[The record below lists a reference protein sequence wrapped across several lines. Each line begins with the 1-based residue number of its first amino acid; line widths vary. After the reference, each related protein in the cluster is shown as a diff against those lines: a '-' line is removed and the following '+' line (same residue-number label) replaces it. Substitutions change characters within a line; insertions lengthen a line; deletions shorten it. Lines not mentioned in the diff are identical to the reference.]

1 VTAVGGFDVVG
12 FTAGYEDWL
21 AERIPL
27 VPADLAAKHAEM
39 TASVLRFLRG
49 TYYLWLRRV
58 ADLLPWLL
66 DRPAV
71 PLVGDLHVENFGSW
85 RDRDGVRRWG
95 VNDLDELARGGYALD
110 LVRLATSAALVPGLA
125 LSTRTLCALLLEQ
138 WHTATPAAA
147 TPLDVEA
154 AGHLRALVPDPQP
167 SHRYYP
173 ALCGR
178 AAADPS
184 SLPPR
189 VRAAIAGTVAD
200 GWRPTW
206 HTRRAGTGSLGHPRM
221 VAVGRD
227 PTGEWQAREA
237 KLLGPPTAD
246 WLRAGDPARP
256 WPHGH
261 GQLYRSVTAALRGPY
276 PADRVAGWQLRR
288 LAPDVQRIELPGLVA
303 HDVERVVRSMA
314 QSIVD
319 VHGTEPAALAAART
333 DSEAL
338 PGDWLEDAV
347 DEIVADTR
355 ACHHRWSRRPTAG
368 Q

>member
-1 VTAVGGFDVVG
+1 MRRVGGFDVVG

-21 AERIPL
+21 AGRIPL

-39 TASVLRFLRG
+39 TGSVLRFLRG

-58 ADLLPWLL
+58 ADLVPRLL

-71 PLVGDLHVENFGSW
+71 PLVGDLHVENFGTW

-95 VNDLDELARGGYALD
+95 VNDLDELALGGYPLD
-110 LVRLATSAALVPGLA
+110 LVRLATSAALVPGLT
-125 LSTRTLCALLLEQ
+125 LSTRTLCALLLEK

-147 TPLDVEA
+147 TALDVEGS
-154 AGHLRALVPDPQP
+154 GHLRALVPDPQP
-167 SHRYYP
+167 SHRYYA
-173 ALCGR
+173 ALRGG
-178 AAADPS
+178 AVADAS
-184 SLPPR
+184 SLPAP
-189 VRAAIAGTVAD
+189 VRAAVTGTVAG

-237 KLLGPPTAD
+237 KLLGPLTVD
-246 WLRAGDPARP
+246 WLRTGDPARS
-256 WPHGH
+256 WPRGSR
-261 GQLYRSVTAALRGPY
+261 QLYPSVVASLRGPY
-276 PADRVAGWQLRR
+276 PAARVAGWQVRR

-319 VHGTEPAALAAART
+319 VHGTEPAALAAARV
-333 DSEAL
+333 DSEGL

-347 DEIVADTR
+347 GTMVADTR

-368 Q
+368 R